1 MSNNQSDYSKKS
13 KTNKT
18 GIKKKDKGFTSRK
31 GRRLT
36 RVTSKIKGQ
45 LSTFYHDKIIHQEVY
60 IDGQEPKSYSF
71 QRKFYGLYMI
81 FTVYSLLLITAINI
95 PESNWI
101 NLLMLGN
108 PFVFSNTIIAFFLVL
123 SFLFSVDKIRIF
135 IFEEKTVIK
144 QLILYCS
151 LGAILYLV
159 LLYISTDLNFMTY
172 LLILAMIWLILLS
185 SRFYIYS
192 RKFSTKIE
200 TRFIKKYSIPRYI
213 FAVIIPFF
221 ILGVLV
227 IISLFYRSFLV
238 FLSLDFFGKV
248 DPTSAVKVYNLEMRV
263 IMPLIYFSLVM
274 TLVFII
280 FEFVLTRRRAETK
293 RAGTFDNFTF
303 SLIVLFI
310 FFFQIL
316 QISIYML
323 LQDDTVT
330 AFKATI
336 GATGSPAS
344 YIYIFEFAI
353 SMYFLFRIIR
363 KTGRTIGWR
372 ILFFKKDG
380 LILLCLACVF
390 AQTLTRFSLASQIH
404 NQTVT
409 DVGIVLMADKYIVSV
424 LMIFFVGSTILVYY
438 LKPHETSM
446 FMRLQKETVS
456 EEEESMERIYKII
469 RSEYIRRGEAYPIEI
484 IERELI
490 KATHLSKGNVYIL
503 LEQLVKKDMDILIT
517 EEKQDLGKP
526 IKMIDF
532 VSVTER
538 FEKKGVAKQ
547 KARRYL
553 SERLL
558 ETALEKDRK
567 TSRLTL
573 NADTGKTTNSFISS
587 LTSDFSKKQKDKAIR
602 KEKMKKAEIS
612 FTSEEHEESLKKQII
627 QIIKKEYIYRLENPG
642 KNPEFY
648 IPISEISDDIELV
661 TRITPGELYLILE
674 DLNKNDIEISL
685 VENHNEPEDKRIR
698 ILPFA
703 DDNMNYSLFNFRPE
717 EYSKFRIIVTKTFLK
732 NLKSKKEMRVLY
744 QLKKEIPDN
753 TETQKS
759 WIELLSILHK
769 YYPIYTEQLEK
780 IPDHPKLRRKLE
792 AMAKV
797 FEKK

>member
-1 MSNNQSDYSKKS
+1 MSNKQSDSSKKS
-13 KTNKT
+13 KPGKI
-18 GIKKKDKGFTSRK
+18 GVKKKVKGFTSK
-31 GRRLT
+31 T
-36 RVTSKIKGQ
+36 KNT
-45 LSTFYHDKIIHQEVY
+45 LSAFYHDKIVHQEVY
-60 IDGQEPKSYSF
+60 VDGQEPKSYSF
-71 QRKFYGLYMI
+71 QRRFYGLYGI
-81 FTVYSLLLITAINI
+81 FAIYSLLLITAINI
-95 PESNWI
+95 PESTWI

-108 PFVFSNTIIAFFLVL
+108 PFVFSNTIVALFLVL

-144 QLILYCS
+144 QLILYCV
-151 LGAILYLV
+151 LFAVLYLL
-159 LLYISTDLNFMTY
+159 LLYISTDFNFMTY
-172 LLILAMIWLILLS
+172 LLTLAMIWLVLLS

-200 TRFIKKYSIPRYI
+200 ARFIKKYSIPRYF
-213 FAVIIPFF
+213 FAIIIPFF
-221 ILGVLV
+221 ILGILV

-238 FLSLDFFGKV
+238 WLSLEFFGDV

-344 YIYIFEFAI
+344 YIYIFEFII

-363 KTGRTIGWR
+363 KTGQTIGWR

-390 AQTLTRFSLASQIH
+390 AQTLTRFAIASQIT
-404 NQTVT
+404 NQIVT
-409 DVGIVLMADKYIVSV
+409 DIGIVLMADKYIISV
-424 LMIFFVGSTILVYY
+424 LMIFFLGSTILIYY

-456 EEEESMERIYKII
+456 AEEESMERIYKII
-469 RSEYIRRGEAYPIEI
+469 RGEYIRRGDAYPIEI

-490 KATHLSKGNVYIL
+490 KATQLSKGNVYAL
-503 LEQLVKKDMDILIT
+503 LEQLVKKDMDILIK

-553 SERLL
+553 SERIL
-558 ETALEKDRK
+558 EMALEKDRK
-567 TSRLTL
+567 TSRLTVDAEAG
-573 NADTGKTTNSFISS
+573 NTTNSFISS
-587 LTSDFSKKQKDKAIR
+587 LTSDFSKKQKDKELHD
-602 KEKMKKAEIS
+602 EKLKKADIS
-612 FTSEEHEESLKKQII
+612 FTSEQFTENLKSVII
-627 QIIKKEYIYRLENPG
+627 QIIKKEYNYRLENP
-642 KNPEFY
+642 KKMPEFY
-648 IPISEISDDIELV
+648 IPISEISNEIELA
-661 TRITPGELYLILE
+661 TRITPGELYPILE
-674 DLNKNDIEISL
+674 DLNKSNIEISL
-685 VENHNEPEDKRIR
+685 VENPNEPEDKRIR

-703 DDNMNYSLFNFRPE
+703 DDNMNYSLVNFRPE

-732 NLKSKKEMRVLY
+732 NLKAKKEKRVLF
-744 QLKKEIPDN
+744 QLKKEIPDK

-759 WIELLSILHK
+759 WIEILSILHI

-780 IPDHPKLRRKLE
+780 IPDSPKLRKNLE